1 MMARVLYDAIRR
13 ATDKISLKELSRI
26 IQNMDAASLQRLLN
40 SITISGDVAQI
51 QEAITQSV
59 NLGGTTAIDQL
70 RRIAPALAYPAFTPE
85 PVKIGNPGAMANMD
99 FTKIPSWAST
109 VQPKVEMTLSFDKTN
124 PNSLAF
130 ARQRAGQL
138 ITSIDEQTRIAV
150 NRIITEAFN
159 NQIDVATTAARI
171 KSAVG
176 LHPNYADAVVK
187 FEQRELARLIKA
199 GFKEGEAKIRARNN
213 AAAYADRLKE
223 ARATTIART
232 EIQIAQNAGR
242 YEGWRQAAENGYVD
256 PESTKSWVIARDERT
271 CPICLELDGET
282 VPWNGIFS
290 NGAERPIAHPNCRCT
305 MRLNPPDR
313 GVK

>member
-13 ATDKISLKELSRI
+13 ATDKISVKELARI

-51 QEAITQSV
+51 QQALTQSITA
-59 NLGGTTAIDQL
+59 GGTTAIDQL
-70 RRIAPALAYPAFTPE
+70 RRIAPALAYPAFTPT

-99 FTKIPSWAST
+99 FTQVPSWAST
-109 VQPKVEMTLSFDKTN
+109 VKPKIQMNLSFDKTN

-130 ARQRAGQL
+130 ARARAGQL
-138 ITSIDEQTRIAV
+138 ITSIDTQTRIAV

-159 NQIDVATTAARI
+159 NQIDVATTAGRI
-171 KSAVG
+171 KNSIG
-176 LHPNYADAVVK
+176 LHANYADAVVK
-187 FEQRELARLIKA
+187 FENRELARLVKA
-199 GFKEGEAKIRARNN
+199 GFKEGEAKIRARNS
-213 AAAYADRLKE
+213 ASAYADRLKE

-256 PESTKSWVIARDERT
+256 PSSTKTWIIARDERT

-282 VPWNGIFS
+282 IPWNGVFS
-290 NGAERPIAHPNCRCT
+290 NGMDKPVAHPNCRCT
-305 MRLNPPDR
+305 MILNPPDR
-313 GVK
+313 GV